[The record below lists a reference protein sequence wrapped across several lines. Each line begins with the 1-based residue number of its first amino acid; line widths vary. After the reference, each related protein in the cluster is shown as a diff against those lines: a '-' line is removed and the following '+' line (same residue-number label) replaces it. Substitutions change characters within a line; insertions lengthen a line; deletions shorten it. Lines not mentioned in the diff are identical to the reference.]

1 MIQTLDYIKF
11 KSLYNYVKLKSSGLP
26 YTVCYMKFLY

>member
-11 KSLYNYVKLKSSGLP
+11 KSLYIYVKLKSGGLP
-26 YTVCYMKFLY
+26 YIVCYIKFLY